1 MEIQWTIN
9 DDTIKEIYWSRN
21 LSLDEVMEKGKECD
35 VLRIWYPQNLD
46 DRIYER
52 YGDILAYIEL
62 EGKWKGKAY
71 SSVIDLS
78 QNEAEIMSLFSKTRR
93 YEIRRAME
101 RDLLHAIYQFVTYG
115 FTLGAKVTKAMQ
127 IPCVKDIFAL
137 ARYVRNEA
145 HWFVEFLRFRQVSIE
160 PSVLLAVIEPEA
172 QVLAMLTPHFADRLN
187 PERFVI
193 YDKRHGEAAFHMPG
207 EQWFIRILSEG
218 EKERLENMWEQR
230 EEYVDL
236 WKTFFESVCIEERR
250 NKDLQR
256 NMLRMRFRKNMTE
269 FQ

>member
-1 MEIQWTIN
+1 MEGY
-9 DDTIKEIYWSRN
+9 D
-21 LSLDEVMEKGKECD
+21 GKKP
-35 VLRIWYPQNLD
+35 LRIYQCEDSMEGILSAVYEAGISGYGHKYI
-46 DRIYER
+46 RIIPER
-52 YGDILAYIEL
+52 QG
-62 EGKWKGKAY
+62 
-71 SSVIDLS
+71 
-78 QNEAEIMSLFSKTRR
+78 EAESLLLFVEYVEVETVPEHADVVLDKVRHGISEEAYDFVMYALASHKP
-93 YEIRRAME
+93 ERA
-101 RDLLHAIYQFVTYG
+101 DAIYQFVTYG

-145 HWFVEFLRFRQVSIE
+145 HWFVEFIRFRQVSVE

-172 QVLAMLTPHFADRLN
+172 QVLAMVMPHFADRLN

-193 YDKRHGEAAFHMPG
+193 YDKRHGEAAFHIPG

-236 WKTFFESVCIEERR
+236 WKTFFESVCIAERR

>member
-1 MEIQWTIN
+1 MEGY
-9 DDTIKEIYWSRN
+9 D
-21 LSLDEVMEKGKECD
+21 GKKP
-35 VLRIWYPQNLD
+35 LRIYQCENSVEGILSAVYEAGISGYGHNYIRIVPQRQGEADSLLLFAEYVDVETVPEHASIVLD
-46 DRIYER
+46 KVRHGISAEAYNFVIYALASHRPER
-52 YGDILAYIEL
+52 AD
-62 EGKWKGKAY
+62 
-71 SSVIDLS
+71 
-78 QNEAEIMSLFSKTRR
+78 
-93 YEIRRAME
+93 
-101 RDLLHAIYQFVTYG
+101 AIYQFVTYG
-115 FTLGAKVTKAMQ
+115 FTLGANVTKAMQ

-137 ARYVRNEA
+137 ARNVRNEA
-145 HWFVEFLRFRQVSIE
+145 HWFVELLRFRQVSVE

-172 QVLAMLTPHFADRLN
+172 AVLPMITPHFADRLN

-193 YDKRHGEAAFHMPG
+193 YDKRHGEAVFHMPG
-207 EQWFIRILSEG
+207 EEWFIRILSEG

-236 WKTFFESVCIEERR
+236 WKTFFESVCIDERR